1 MSQSDLSVSIIIVS
15 GRILQTTSKAFS
27 LILRLFFIL
36 NLPRFSI
43 STFIYSP
50 SLDSVLAFKKLV
62 SPIKSLTKKFNTGK
76 GKLLFI
82 LLNPSKAT
90 EKVYDATIIRC
101 EKRSKLLA
109 YKQFRVCNLFAFRST
124 KPTELKK
131 VSSPEGSSNN
141 MFLKTS
147 IKWSDKIICS
157 WGRFG
162 TLHNRDLE
170 VIQIIKKYRT
180 PVFHLGLTK
189 NNQPIHLLYVSYN
202 KILTKWL

>member
-1 MSQSDLSVSIIIVS
+1 MPEFITKTFNKNQTLSTAIF
-15 GRILQTTSKAFS
+15 SKC
-27 LILRLFFIL
+27 
-36 NLPRFSI
+36 
-43 STFIYSP
+43 
-50 SLDSVLAFKKLV
+50 FKYRY
-62 SPIKSLTKKFNTGK
+62 SLTKKFNTGK

-109 YKQFRVCNLFAFRST
+109 YKQFRVCNLFAFRTT

-131 VSSPEGSSNN
+131 VSNPVGSLNN

-162 TLHNRDLE
+162 TLHKRDLE

-189 NNQPIHLLYVSYN
+189 NNQPKHLLYISYN